1 MESRASPIPALL
13 NADVT
18 LIGGGMV
25 GAAAACRLAQS
36 GLTVVVVE
44 AQAPQPFDSGQPM
57 DLRVSAISPASIR
70 LLQACGAWEAVLAM
84 RACPY
89 RRLETWEL
97 EGMATRFAAEQLG
110 VSELGYIVENRVL
123 QLALW
128 QQLQSLPNVRLQVGA
143 QLSALEQC
151 PEGILCTLSDGRQ
164 ITSRLLL
171 GADGA
176 QSRTRELAQIGITS
190 WDYRQACLLINVDI
204 AGGQQDI
211 TWQQFTPRGPRAFL
225 PLAGSHGSLVWYDT
239 PERVRELQGLSLPQL
254 AEQVRREFPERLP
267 EFSVTAAGSF
277 ALTRRHAQRYV
288 SGRVA
293 LLGDAAHTIH
303 PLAGQGVNLGF
314 KDVITLCELMVSSQ
328 QAGDAWDESALLR
341 GYERQRRRDNLLMQT
356 AMEGFYLT
364 FSNDL
369 PPVRLLRNMGLLLA
383 EHGGPLKRLALRY
396 ALGLS

>member
-128 QQLQSLPNVRLQVGA
+128 QQLQCLPNVTLQVGA
-143 QLSALEQC
+143 QLSALEQR
-151 PEGILCTLSDGRQ
+151 PEGIVCTLSDGSQ

-176 QSRTRELAQIGITS
+176 QSRTRELAQIGLTS

-239 PERVRELQGLSLPQL
+239 PQRVRELQGLSLPQL

-267 EFSVTAAGSF
+267 AFSVTAAGSF

-314 KDVITLCELMVSSQ
+314 KDVTALCQPIATAL
-328 QAGDAWDESALLR
+328 QAGSAWDDQALLR
-341 GYERQRRRDNLLMQT
+341 DYERQRRRDNLLMQT
-356 AMEGFYLT
+356 TMDGFYLT

-369 PPVRLLRNMGLLLA
+369 LPLRLLRNMGLLLA
-383 EHGGPLKRLALRY
+383 EHGGPLKRQALRY
-396 ALGLS
+396 ALGLA

>member
-1 MESRASPIPALL
+1 MESQASLIPAVLD
-13 NADVT
+13 ADIT

-44 AQAPQPFDSGQPM
+44 AHAPQPFDSGQPM

-70 LLQACGAWEAVLAM
+70 LLQACGAWESVLAM

-128 QQLQSLPNVRLQVGA
+128 QQLQRLPNVRLQVGA
-143 QLSALEQC
+143 QLSALEQR
-151 PEGILCTLSDGRQ
+151 PEGIVCTLSDGRQ

-176 QSRTRELAQIGITS
+176 QSRTRELAQIGLTS

-239 PERVRELQGLSLPQL
+239 PERVRELQALPLPQL

-288 SGRVA
+288 SGRVV

-314 KDVITLCELMVSSQ
+314 KDVTALCQPITSAL
-328 QAGDAWDESALLR
+328 QAGRAWDEPGLLR
-341 GYERQRRRDNLLMQT
+341 NYERQRRRDNLLMQT

-396 ALGLS
+396 ALGLA

>member
-1 MESRASPIPALL
+1 MESQASPIPALL

-25 GAAAACRLAQS
+25 GAAAACHLAQS

-44 AQAPQPFDSGQPM
+44 AQAPQLFAPDQPM

-70 LLQACGAWEAVLAM
+70 LLQACGAWESVLAM

-110 VSELGYIVENRVL
+110 VSELGYIVENRLL

-128 QQLQSLPNVRLQVGA
+128 QQLQRLPNVTLQVGA
-143 QLSALEQC
+143 QLSALEQR
-151 PEGILCTLSDGRQ
+151 PEGILCTLNDGRQ

-176 QSRTRELAQIGITS
+176 QSRTRELAQIGLTS

-314 KDVITLCELMVSSQ
+314 KDVTALCQPIATAL
-328 QAGDAWDESALLR
+328 QAGRAWDDPALLR
-341 GYERQRRRDNLLMQT
+341 DYERQRRRDNLLMQT
-356 AMEGFYLT
+356 AMDGFYLT

-369 PPVRLLRNMGLLLA
+369 PPLRLLRNMGLLLA

-396 ALGLS
+396 ALGLA

>member
-1 MESRASPIPALL
+1 MESQASPIPALL

-57 DLRVSAISPASIR
+57 DSRVSAISPASIR

-143 QLSALEQC
+143 QLSALEQGA
-151 PEGILCTLSDGRQ
+151 EGIRCTLSDGSQ
-164 ITSRLLL
+164 ISSRLLL

-288 SGRVA
+288 SGRVV

-314 KDVITLCELMVSSQ
+314 KDVTALCQPIATAL
-328 QAGDAWDESALLR
+328 QAGRAWDDPALLR
-341 GYERQRRRDNLLMQT
+341 DYERQRRRDNLLMQT

-396 ALGLS
+396 ALGLA